1 VRNHLTRLAVVLVL
15 VLGLGMPSAWALPDG
30 VSATDETAIHDVITR
45 QLEAFRRD
53 DAAQAYAFA
62 GPTIRTLFPT
72 PEIFIEMV
80 RRGYP
85 PVYRSRQVEFG
96 PLAMRDGELVQ
107 TVELVGP
114 DGSSA
119 TALYSLVRDPSGAWV
134 ISGCSLVPSTR
145 VTT

>member
-1 VRNHLTRLAVVLVL
+1 
-15 VLGLGMPSAWALPDG
+15 MPSAWALPDG

-107 TVELVGP
+107 EVELVGP
-114 DGSSA
+114 DGSPA
-119 TALYSLVRDPSGAWV
+119 TALYSLVQDPSGTWV

>member
-1 VRNHLTRLAVVLVL
+1 VRNHLTRLAILLVL
-15 VLGLGMPSAWALPDG
+15 ALGLGASGAWALPDG
-30 VSATDETAIHDVITR
+30 VSVKDAAAIEDVITR
-45 QLEAFRRD
+45 QLEAFKRD

-62 GPTIRTLFPT
+62 GPSIRTLFPT

-119 TALYSLVRDPSGAWV
+119 TALYSLVRNRSGAWV
-134 ISGCSLVPSTR
+134 ISGCSLIPSTR